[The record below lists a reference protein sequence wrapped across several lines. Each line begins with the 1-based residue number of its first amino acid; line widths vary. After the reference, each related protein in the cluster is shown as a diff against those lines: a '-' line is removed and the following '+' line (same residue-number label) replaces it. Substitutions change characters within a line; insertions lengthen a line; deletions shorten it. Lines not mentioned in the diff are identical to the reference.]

1 MRLRSKI
8 QTYTLALIFLL
19 VLSILLAFLFY
30 YLPHVT
36 EKSKKEAERLLA
48 EEVSLQLSN
57 VIDQMRRIA
66 KGERLDRFLRENEV
80 WRWFFERKLE
90 VLLTNH
96 IRNLYLI
103 YRREGFF
110 DYLIFV
116 SSKRKEPD
124 YSLISLHSDSLE
136 KVFREGKELLIK
148 REDFITLL
156 KPVKGKGEV
165 VAVLGA
171 DFSPARFTEVEESID
186 LMRNLVG
193 GGALLITLLLLL
205 LAFVTVRSG
214 IIERRL
220 FVDPLT
226 GVYNRNLLSRIHDF
240 IDLKDYGLLIVDV
253 DNFKRVNDV
262 YGHDTGD
269 LVLRAIAGRIKNLI
283 KKDRDLVVRYG
294 GEEFLVFVR
303 KNGDPNRPALIGER
317 IRKGINSSPMI
328 VNGGPIKVS
337 VSVGVLPDIS
347 EERSLEEAIRKA
359 DMALYTAKRKGKD
372 RVEVYSENRSLYI
385 LPFWEVRQAVEE
397 GRIEF
402 LYQPVIDLETG
413 ETLMVEALARLMDR
427 EGNLHVPA
435 KFLPPIKGTD
445 AYTSLTKLAVYR
457 NLELLKD
464 HENLKVSVN
473 IEVSHLLSADLIEFI
488 EESVKDLMGGDCGN
502 RFFLEILEYED
513 YPLGEM
519 EVFVRNVRR
528 LRDLGIG
535 FIADDFGSGYANFLR
550 IVNLDL
556 DYVKISGDLIQDIT
570 DTRIRVLCRAIVEF
584 CRGLGTEVIAESV
597 SSEEVLRSVKEIGI
611 KFGQGFYL
619 QKPETIDRILEK
631 S

>member
-1 MRLRSKI
+1 MRLRSRF

-19 VLSILLAFLFY
+19 VLSTLLAFLFH
-30 YLPHVT
+30 YLPRVT
-36 EKSKKEAERLLA
+36 QKSKEEAERLLA
-48 EEVSLQLSN
+48 EEVSTQLSN
-57 VIDQMRRIA
+57 VIDQMTRIA
-66 KGERLDRFLRENEV
+66 RGERLDSFLQKSED
-80 WRWFFERKLE
+80 WRWFLERKLE

-96 IRNLYLI
+96 IRNIYLV
-103 YRREGFF
+103 YKRDSLF
-110 DYLIFV
+110 DFLIFV
-116 SSKRKEPD
+116 SSEREEPD
-124 YSLISLHSDSLE
+124 YSLISLHGDSLE
-136 KVFREGKELLIK
+136 YVFREGKPLLIK
-148 REDFITLL
+148 REKFITLL
-156 KPVKGKGEV
+156 KPVRAGKDV

-186 LMRNLVG
+186 LMRDLVG
-193 GGALLITLLLLL
+193 GGAMLITLLLLL

-214 IIERRL
+214 IIERKL

-240 IDLKDYGLLIVDV
+240 IDLRDYGLLIVDV

-269 LVLRAIAGRIKNLI
+269 LVLKAIAGRIGNLI

-317 IRKGINSSPMI
+317 IRKGISGSPVI
-328 VNGGPIKVS
+328 VNGGPIRVS
-337 VSVGVLPDIS
+337 VSVGVLSDVS
-347 EERSLEEAIRKA
+347 EERNLEEAIRKA

-372 RVEVYSENRSLYI
+372 RVEVYSDKERAYV

-397 GRIEF
+397 GRVEF
-402 LYQPVIDLETG
+402 LYQPVRDLETG
-413 ETLMVEALARLMDR
+413 EILMLEALARLRDR
-427 EGNLHVPA
+427 EGNLHVPDS
-435 KFLPPIKGTD
+435 FLPSIKGTD

-457 NLELLKD
+457 NLEVLRD

-473 IEVSHLLSADLIEFI
+473 LEVSHLLSADLVEFV
-488 EESVKDLMGGDCGN
+488 EEAVRELMGGDCGK

-513 YPLGEM
+513 YPLQEM
-519 EVFVRNVRR
+519 EGFVKNVRR
-528 LRDLGIG
+528 LKDLGIG
-535 FIADDFGSGYANFLR
+535 FIVDDFGSGYANFLR

-556 DYVKISGDLIQDIT
+556 DYVKISGDLIKDLS
-570 DTRIRVLCRAIVEF
+570 DTRIKTLCRAIVEF

-597 SSEEVLRSVKEIGI
+597 SSEEILRSVREIGI
-611 KFGQGFYL
+611 RFGQGFHL
-619 QKPETIDRILEK
+619 GKPATLDQILTR